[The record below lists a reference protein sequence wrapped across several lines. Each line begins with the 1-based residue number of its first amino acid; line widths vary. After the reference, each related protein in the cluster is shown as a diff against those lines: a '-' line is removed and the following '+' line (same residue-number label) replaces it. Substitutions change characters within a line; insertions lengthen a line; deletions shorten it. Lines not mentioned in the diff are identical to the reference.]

1 MLSPFDFVTFH
12 ATLQNVTEIAGKK
25 GEKCYIFAFEIK
37 TISQNFTIMSKFK
50 TPTLNTLSAKNIAA
64 TLVLLFSTVFPATS
78 YGFGTGITFE
88 YTHNNTTCRYEIIN
102 RYQRYVEL
110 DRCLNTTLGNNA
122 DPDKIILPEVVE
134 YQGTKYEVRWINTG
148 AFRDKTGIECLKLP
162 SKVTEIQPY
171 TFEGCTGL
179 KEVQL
184 PDSLRWIY
192 YNAFQNCSSLES
204 ITLPQYLYAIG
215 PNVFKGC
222 RNLKFVAFRKYQKGK
237 IEKGGINET
246 TFDISDI
253 DSDTP
258 IYPQTLYTSSDR
270 LSELQQT
277 SPWNLFGEVKAS
289 KGYYVEIAGQMV
301 NDLNRSYINLWN
313 TKFGSSGRIYF
324 DPTSS
329 TLTLDNLKWDYSN
342 HSIIDNFGNPKLTIR
357 VKGECILGV
366 DSDDAILFLAGDN
379 TSTTIT
385 NADKNSSLTLRLGAK
400 SSGINASRN
409 TQCILDNANLIIE
422 SYPDVDSF
430 ESGIDGKPG
439 WGTGGMGNLSII
451 NSVVQITKSPAS
463 GVAIG
468 GFLSMKLDGCKIIT
482 PEDAT
487 IGDDYTICENG
498 EAAKKVLI
506 APIGHPVGINS
517 AKSNTSSG
525 RKGIYTPDGVR
536 LTTPFDML
544 PRGIYIVN
552 GKKMMKQ

>member
-1 MLSPFDFVTFH
+1 M
-12 ATLQNVTEIAGKK
+12 N
-25 GEKCYIFAFEIK
+25 
-37 TISQNFTIMSKFK
+37 KFK
-50 TPTLNTLSAKNIAA
+50 TRNKNTLSAKNITA
-64 TLVLLFSTVFPATS
+64 VLALIFSTVFPVTS

-102 RYQRYVEL
+102 RYQRYVEI
-110 DRCLNTTLGNNA
+110 DRYINTTYGNNP
-122 DPDKIILPEVVE
+122 DPDKVILPEVVE
-134 YQGTKYEVRWINTG
+134 YQGTKYEVRWINAS
-148 AFRDKTGIECLKLP
+148 AFSGKKDIECLKLP

-192 YNAFQNCSSLES
+192 SYAFKDCSSLES
-204 ITLPQYLYAIG
+204 ITLPQNMYAIG
-215 PNVFKGC
+215 LNVFRGC
-222 RNLKFVAFRKYQKGK
+222 RSLKFVAFRKYRKEK

-258 IYPQTLYTSSDR
+258 IYPKTLYTAKDR
-270 LSELQQT
+270 LAELQQT

-289 KGYYVEIAGQMV
+289 SGYYVEVAGQMI
-301 NDLNRSYINLWN
+301 NDLNRSYLNLWN

-324 DPTSS
+324 DPATT

-342 HSIIDNFGNPKLTIR
+342 HSIIDNFGNPKNLTIK

-366 DSDDAILFLAGDN
+366 NTDDVVFFLAGDN
-379 TSTTIT
+379 TVTTIT
-385 NADKNSSLTLRLGAK
+385 NANKNSSLTLRLGAK
-400 SSGINASRN
+400 STGINASRS
-409 TQCILDNANLIIE
+409 TQCILKDANLIIE

-463 GVAIG
+463 GAAIG
-468 GFLSMKLDGCKIIT
+468 GFLSMNLDGCEIIT
-482 PEDAT
+482 PQNAT

-506 APIGHPVGINS
+506 APAGHPVGIASTKNG
-517 AKSNTSSG
+517 AKPKCES
-525 RKGIYTPDGVR
+525 IYTPDGVR
-536 LTTPFDML
+536 LTTPFGLL

-552 GKKMMKQ
+552 GKKVVKK

>member
-1 MLSPFDFVTFH
+1 M
-12 ATLQNVTEIAGKK
+12 N
-25 GEKCYIFAFEIK
+25 
-37 TISQNFTIMSKFK
+37 KFK
-50 TPTLNTLSAKNIAA
+50 TRNKNTLSAKNITA
-64 TLVLLFSTVFPATS
+64 VLALIFSTVLPVTS

-110 DRCLNTTLGNNA
+110 DRCLNTTYGNNA

-148 AFRDKTGIECLKLP
+148 AFRGKTGIECLKLP

-171 TFEGCTGL
+171 TFEGCTDL

-215 PNVFKGC
+215 PNVFRGC
-222 RNLKFVAFRKYQKGK
+222 RSLKFVAFRKYQKEK

-258 IYPQTLYTSSDR
+258 IYPKTLYTAKDR
-270 LSELQQT
+270 LAELQQT

-289 KGYYVEIAGQMV
+289 SGYYVEVAGQMI
-301 NDLNRSYINLWN
+301 NDLNRSYLNLWN

-324 DPTSS
+324 DPATT

-342 HSIIDNFGNPKLTIR
+342 HSIIDNFGNPKNLTIK

-366 DSDDAILFLAGDN
+366 NTDDVVFFLAGDN
-379 TSTTIT
+379 TVTTIT
-385 NADKNSSLTLRLGAK
+385 NANKNSSLTLRLGAK
-400 SSGINASRN
+400 STGINASRS
-409 TQCILDNANLIIE
+409 TQCILKDANLIIE

-463 GVAIG
+463 GAAIG
-468 GFLSMKLDGCKIIT
+468 GFLSMNLDGCEIIT
-482 PEDAT
+482 PQNAT

-506 APIGHPVGINS
+506 APAGHPVGIASTKNG
-517 AKSNTSSG
+517 AKPKCES
-525 RKGIYTPDGVR
+525 IYTPDGVR
-536 LTTPFDML
+536 LTTPFGLL

-552 GKKMMKQ
+552 GKKVVKK

>member
-1 MLSPFDFVTFH
+1 MGRGRKNDLYLHLVAKQDKTITIMNKSLTQKPKQKRT
-12 ATLQNVTEIAGKK
+12 AGKK
-25 GEKCYIFAFEIK
+25 LRGVMLALLLS
-37 TISQNFTIMSKFK
+37 TI
-50 TPTLNTLSAKNIAA
+50 
-64 TLVLLFSTVFPATS
+64 FPATS

-148 AFRDKTGIECLKLP
+148 AFRGKTDIECLKLP

-215 PNVFKGC
+215 PNVFRGC
-222 RNLKFVAFRKYQKGK
+222 RSLKFVAFRKYRKEK
-237 IEKGGINET
+237 IENGGINET
-246 TFDISDI
+246 TFDISDT

-258 IYPQTLYTSSDR
+258 KYPQTLYTSSDR
-270 LSELQQT
+270 LAELQST

-289 KGYYVEIAGQMV
+289 KGYYIDYMGKGI

-324 DPTSS
+324 DPATS
-329 TLTLDNLKWDYSN
+329 TLTLDKLKCDFSN
-342 HSIIDNFGNPKLTIR
+342 IFNIIENSRNSNLTIK
-357 VKGECILGV
+357 VKGDCVLDF
-366 DSDDAILFLAGDN
+366 DSDDGAALYLTAN
-379 TSTTIT
+379 TIIT
-385 NADKNSSLTLRLGAK
+385 NYNSSSSLTLRLGAK
-400 SSGINASRN
+400 STGIKATANS
-409 TQCILDNANLIIE
+409 QCTLNKANIIIE
-422 SYPDVDSF
+422 SAPNANSF
-430 ESGIDGKPG
+430 AYGINGDN
-439 WGTGGMGNLSII
+439 MGELSITS
-451 NSVVQITKSPAS
+451 SVVQITNTPANS
-463 GVAIG
+463 AAIG
-468 GFLSMKLDGCKIIT
+468 GFKSLKIDGCEIIT
-482 PEDAT
+482 PQNAT
-487 IGDDYTICENG
+487 IRADYTIYENG
-498 EAAKKVLI
+498 AAAKKVLI
-506 APIGHPVGINS
+506 APAGHPVGIAAVKNGS
-517 AKSNTSSG
+517 TPK
-525 RKGIYTPDGVR
+525 REVIYTPDGVR
-536 LTTPFDML
+536 LATPFEML

-552 GKKMMKQ
+552 GKKAVKQ

>member
-1 MLSPFDFVTFH
+1 
-12 ATLQNVTEIAGKK
+12 
-25 GEKCYIFAFEIK
+25 
-37 TISQNFTIMSKFK
+37 MSKFK
-50 TPTLNTLSAKNIAA
+50 TPTFNALSAKNITA
-64 TLVLLFSTVFPATS
+64 TLTFLFSTIFPATS

-148 AFRDKTGIECLKLP
+148 AFRDKTDIECLKLP

-215 PNVFKGC
+215 PNVFRGC
-222 RNLKFVAFRKYQKGK
+222 RSLKFVAFRKYRKEK

-258 IYPQTLYTSSDR
+258 KYPQTLYTSSDR
-270 LSELQQT
+270 LAELQQT

-289 KGYYVEIAGQMV
+289 SGYYVEIAGQMI
-301 NDLNRSYINLWN
+301 NDLNRSYLNLWN

-324 DPTSS
+324 DPATS

-342 HSIIDNFGNPKLTIR
+342 RSIIDNFGNPNHLTIK

-366 DSDDAILFLAGDN
+366 DTDDDVLFLACDN
-379 TSTTIT
+379 TTTTIT

-400 SSGINASRN
+400 SSGINASRD

-422 SYPDVDSF
+422 SYPNVDSF

-463 GVAIG
+463 GAAIG
-468 GFLSMKLDGCKIIT
+468 GFLSLKLEGCEIIT
-482 PEDAT
+482 PQNAT

-506 APIGHPVGINS
+506 APAGHPVGINS
-517 AKSNTSSG
+517 AKTG
-525 RKGIYTPDGVR
+525 LKPKHEGIYTLDGVK
-536 LTTPFDML
+536 LTTPFNML